1 MNSQQH
7 IKKAAATTAKIFS
20 EPLETL
26 MSQVARPLADEFGA
40 ELGSFFGAPKRL
52 GSNPKTL
59 AQEDLHRA
67 RQREEIQ
74 RLQKEDSEKSAQY
87 LSAIKEEYRTFQI
100 KSSQEQSKLIE
111 EVVELQKEVAGLAKS
126 TGLETK
132 VHLQNPTKKVGP
144 LDIKLLTNVIRFL
157 RLKAEESKSAKEL
170 TSQRQNAKRTTGML
184 AWVSGKQMKVHEQG
198 TLTLQG

>member
-1 MNSQQH
+1 M
-7 IKKAAATTAKIFS
+7 
-20 EPLETL
+20 L
-26 MSQVARPLADEFGA
+26 
-40 ELGSFFGAPKRL
+40 
-52 GSNPKTL
+52 
-59 AQEDLHRA
+59 
-67 RQREEIQ
+67 
-74 RLQKEDSEKSAQY
+74 RLQKEDSKKSAQY